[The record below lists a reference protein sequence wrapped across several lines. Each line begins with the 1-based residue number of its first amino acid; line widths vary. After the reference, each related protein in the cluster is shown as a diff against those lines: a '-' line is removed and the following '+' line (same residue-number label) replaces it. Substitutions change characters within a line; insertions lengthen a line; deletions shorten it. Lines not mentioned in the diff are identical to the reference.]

1 MRPSPLTLINGKQTL
16 NYSDMSAALINYE
29 VRRKDKQSSSNGTL
43 VEALIVRGR
52 GSNRKDK
59 GERQRSES
67 RPGFRDLKNN
77 QCAFCKELGHWKVD
91 CPRIKDKKE
100 SKTETNLAQVINTQ
114 AGTSQASESD
124 SDSSIFSFS
133 VNTPTI
139 GYSGDS
145 E

>member
-1 MRPSPLTLINGKQTL
+1 LINGRQSL
-16 NYSDMSAALINYE
+16 NYNNVSAALVNYKL
-29 VRRKDKQSSSNGTL
+29 RKKDKQSSYSSTSA
-43 VEALIVRGR
+43 EALVIRGR
-52 GSNRKDK
+52 GSN
-59 GERQRSES
+59 QRGKSVRGRS
-67 RPGFRDLKNN
+67 KSKPGFRDLKNN